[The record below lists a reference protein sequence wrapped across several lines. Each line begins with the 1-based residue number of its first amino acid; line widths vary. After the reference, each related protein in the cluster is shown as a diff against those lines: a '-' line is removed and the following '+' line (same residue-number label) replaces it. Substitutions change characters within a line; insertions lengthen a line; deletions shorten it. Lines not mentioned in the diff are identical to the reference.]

1 MNHPAKS
8 NQEPYPL
15 HAAVIAD
22 DVEMFKKAVTL
33 GHDINGRNEYGETPL
48 ITAVIEHNED
58 WVVRLLDLGA
68 DIDGTD
74 KNGDTAL
81 DSAEYHRC
89 EYLIDLLKERGATI
103 RDGVSYQQKL
113 TTTTWKHAAK
123 YLVTSSMTGFFCTSL
138 WVRLR

>member
-1 MNHPAKS
+1 
-8 NQEPYPL
+8 
-15 HAAVIAD
+15 
-22 DVEMFKKAVTL
+22 MFKKALAL

-58 WVVRLLDLGA
+58 WVISILDLGA

-89 EYLIDLLKERGATI
+89 EYLIDLLK
-103 RDGVSYQQKL
+103 K
-113 TTTTWKHAAK
+113 
-123 YLVTSSMTGFFCTSL
+123 
-138 WVRLR
+138 RLEIES